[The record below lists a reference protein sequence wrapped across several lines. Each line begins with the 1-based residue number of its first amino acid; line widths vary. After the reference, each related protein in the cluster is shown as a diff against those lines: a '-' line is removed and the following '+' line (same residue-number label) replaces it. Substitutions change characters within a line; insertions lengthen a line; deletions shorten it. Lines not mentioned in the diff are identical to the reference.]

1 MFTQLI
7 SGNYCLHCY
16 KQHNNNDNE
25 KVNELTVSPQVHV
38 SVKPVAENIGA
49 GTSRATAHNYDNY
62 SLDWKYVENQWK
74 RKGCERHDAKLAQE
88 TDKNAPW
95 PADVYPELSCLD
107 GAAHWKHD
115 QGKHDGKCGTHH
127 HVENV
132 IERISRHQAGC
143 ARADGGIFRAC
154 GL

>member
-1 MFTQLI
+1 MNNESKPTNDTAALKKNKKIIEPMFTQLI

-62 SLDWKYVENQWK
+62 SLDWKYVENQ
-74 RKGCERHDAKLAQE
+74 
-88 TDKNAPW
+88 
-95 PADVYPELSCLD
+95 
-107 GAAHWKHD
+107 
-115 QGKHDGKCGTHH
+115 
-127 HVENV
+127 
-132 IERISRHQAGC
+132 
-143 ARADGGIFRAC
+143 
-154 GL
+154 